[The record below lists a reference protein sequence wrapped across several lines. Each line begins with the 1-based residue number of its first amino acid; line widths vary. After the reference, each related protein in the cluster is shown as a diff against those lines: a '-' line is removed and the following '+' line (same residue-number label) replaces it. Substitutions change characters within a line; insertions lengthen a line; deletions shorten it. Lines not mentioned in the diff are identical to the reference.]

1 MLYVSI
7 FVELLRS
14 RPAVAVGFAALAQA
28 LLWTLIPTLFY
39 SGPPGDLPYVL
50 AVGHEFQLGT
60 YLGPPLAF
68 WLAELAFD
76 FTGHSLFGV
85 YALSQI
91 CVAVTYWAVFA
102 LGRAIVGAQQAAL
115 AVLLMV
121 GIAAFT
127 VPTPDFGPVVL
138 SMPLWAIILLH
149 YWRAVGERKRAYW
162 LPLAVE
168 VGLLLMTTYIGLIL
182 VGLLVLFTLI
192 DERARKSLTTY
203 DPLIAALVASIVTA
217 PHLVWLV
224 TSSHGLLQVPVGL
237 RGGSAIPGS
246 VAGWFRQIGLILAA
260 HAGLLVLVALVA
272 GWPWPLNEPAP
283 VIVRA
288 KIDPFARRF
297 VYFFAVAPALA
308 GTLLGVI
315 IGWSGPVG
323 AIAPLVIL
331 SGLAVVLAAGDAIA
345 LNRQHIVM
353 AAWFGLLII
362 PPIMAAGALAM
373 LPWLNI
379 DLRVTQPAEAM
390 GRFFSD
396 SFERRTGQPLA
407 IVGGD
412 ARTAALV
419 ALASPHRPSVLLDL
433 AAEHSPWVSLD
444 TIKAKGAVLVWPTTD
459 TAGTPPAALKQ
470 RFPDLVPEVPRVFE
484 RRVQGRLPLLRVGWA
499 VVRPGADDRGQT
511 SEDGRRTAAHK

>member
-14 RPAVAVGFAALAQA
+14 RPALAVGLATLAQA
-28 LLWTLIPTLFY
+28 LLWTLVPTLFY
-39 SGPPGDLPYVL
+39 SGPPGDLPNVL

-76 FTGHSLFGV
+76 LAGHSLFGV
-85 YALSQI
+85 YALSQA
-91 CVAVTYWAVFA
+91 CVAATYWAVFSLA
-102 LGRAIVGAQQAAL
+102 SAIVGAQQAAL
-115 AVLLMV
+115 AVLLMA

-149 YWRAVGERKRAYW
+149 YWRAVGESKRAYW

-168 VGLLLMTTYIGLIL
+168 LGLLLMTTYIGLIL
-182 VGLLVLFTLI
+182 VGLLVLFTFT
-192 DERARKSLTTY
+192 DERARKSLNSY
-203 DPLIAALVASIVTA
+203 DPLIAVMVVSVVAG
-217 PHLVWLV
+217 PHFIWLID
-224 TSSHGLLQVPVGL
+224 SGRGLLHVPAGL
-237 RGGSAIPGS
+237 RGGSAILGGF
-246 VAGWFRQIGLILAA
+246 AGWLRQLGLIAAA

-272 GWPWPLNEPAP
+272 GWPWPLHEPAP
-283 VIVRA
+283 VIVRPN
-288 KIDPFARRF
+288 IDPFARRF

-308 GTLLGVI
+308 GTLVSVM

-323 AIAPLVIL
+323 GIAPLIIL
-331 SGLAVVLAAGDAIA
+331 SGLAVVVAAGDGIA
-345 LNRQHIVM
+345 LNRQHIVI

-362 PPIMAAGALAM
+362 PPIMAAGALVV

-390 GRFFSD
+390 AQFFSD
-396 SFERRTGQPLA
+396 SFERRTGQPLR

-412 ARTAALV
+412 PRTAALV
-419 ALASPHRPSVLLDL
+419 ALASPHRPSVFLDT
-433 AAEHSPWVSLD
+433 APERSPWVSLD
-444 TIKAKGAVLVWPTTD
+444 AIKAKGAVLVWPTAD
-459 TAGTPPAALKQ
+459 TAGTPPPALKQ
-470 RFPDLVPEVPRVFE
+470 RFPDLVPEVPRAFE
-484 RRVQGRLPLLRVGWA
+484 RRVQGRLPLLRMGWA
-499 VVRPGADDRGQT
+499 VVRPGISSQ
-511 SEDGRRTAAHK
+511 